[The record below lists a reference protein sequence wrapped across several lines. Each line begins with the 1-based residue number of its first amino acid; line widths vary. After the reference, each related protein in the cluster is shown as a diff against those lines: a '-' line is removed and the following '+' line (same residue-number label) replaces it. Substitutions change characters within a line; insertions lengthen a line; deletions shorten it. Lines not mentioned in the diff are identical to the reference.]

1 MNNILSSIF
10 IIGLATSLIAADY
23 PQPPPGYAYEADL
36 RPHSLVVT
44 NINGVAM
51 KKDVIPREYWSA
63 HDNIGWRCYWGA
75 DGLDIQRTGETF
87 GMIND
92 LTINPDRILLY
103 EEDGYGYRSILL
115 TMGSIFLREGAKIS
129 TFTTDGISAPEG
141 FLTFPKKRGTF
152 AVLSDVEEV
161 KSTIPQTV
169 TNVVRDVQGLVYDEK
184 LNITWKQTMYDGN
197 LYYIAVTNAN
207 ITEVK

>member
-10 IIGLATSLIAADY
+10 IISLATSLIAADY
-23 PQPPPGYAYEADL
+23 PQPPDRYAYEIDL
-36 RPHSLVVT
+36 KPHSLVVT
-44 NINGVAM
+44 NVEGLAM
-51 KKDVIPREYWSA
+51 KKDVIPREFWSA
-63 HDNIGWRCYWGA
+63 HENMGWSCYWTG
-75 DGLDIQRTGETF
+75 DGLDIQRTRETF

-92 LTINPDRILLY
+92 LTISPDKILLY
-103 EEDGYGYRSILL
+103 EEDGDGFRSVYLGMGNITLRNNTDSLILD
-115 TMGSIFLREGAKIS
+115 I
-129 TFTTDGISAPEG
+129 DGISTPGGYLA
-141 FLTFPKKRGTF
+141 FPKKRGTF

-184 LNITWKQTMYDGN
+184 LGITWKQTMYNGN
-197 LYYIAVTNAN
+197 LYYIAVTNEN